1 MWLQASDDVKFGR
14 PLTHQR
20 QEAIRRLRRARAGRS
35 YGVSQATI
43 STLAVPNLSRQ
54 ARPAREKE
62 MSEARLI
69 QERLRTPQQ
78 NQWFYTGRIP
88 GDSAVFT
95 LPLARGSIF
104 APRSLQAPMAS
115 STSAAGKR
123 RLPKPDRRRDRLLD
137 GCLKE
142 RCTEARHGGAPDQ
155 RRANGQV
162 PLLCPPSLR
171 CSRQTV
177 EHGADRTAKVWA
189 DLSKVDQ

>member
-115 STSAAGKR
+115 STSGSRQAPPPQARPPPRSTAR
-123 RLPKPDRRRDRLLD
+123 RLPEREMHRGPSWWRTGSASSKWTGPAALPPVPALLASD
-137 GCLKE
+137 
-142 RCTEARHGGAPDQ
+142 GGAWRGSNCQ
-155 RRANGQV
+155 GVGRSVQ
-162 PLLCPPSLR
+162 S
-171 CSRQTV
+171 
-177 EHGADRTAKVWA
+177 
-189 DLSKVDQ
+189 